1 MLLKLFA
8 VTAAALLLP
17 AYGCFAAERS
27 ALAFDLHS
35 HIILREHTDLLAQ
48 HGAELEE
55 TFPLPSWSVEE
66 HLKFMDEAGIETSVL
81 TMPAPQPYYGDADE
95 SRAVVSRI
103 NGAAGAE
110 ERGHGGRFLYCA
122 ALPLPDVQGAIDEA
136 IYALDVLGADGVK
149 LASNSRGQYLG
160 DEELDPLMEVLNER
174 GAVIIIHPHRP
185 TPYPEKII
193 ETTPLAMY
201 EYTAETT
208 RAVVNMISRDVL
220 KRYPNLKVVVPHA
233 GSFLPLAVPRMQAVL
248 PVFLAQGML
257 RPVDWEANLSR
268 LYYDLA
274 GDPSPEQ
281 IKTLLTITEPGHIM
295 YGSDYPYRPAKI
307 CAEGLA
313 AAHERWKAD
322 AELAPYAEMFLSENA
337 RALFGGGQNINKTE

>member
-8 VTAAALLLP
+8 VTAAALLFP
-17 AYGCFAAERS
+17 AYGCFAAEGGAR
-27 ALAFDLHS
+27 AYDLHS
-35 HIILREHTDLLAQ
+35 HIILREHTDLLAK

-95 SRAVVSRI
+95 SRAVVRGI
-103 NGAAGAE
+103 NEAAAAVK
-110 ERGHGGRFLYCA
+110 RAHPGRFLYCA

-136 IYALDVLGADGVK
+136 VYALDVLGADGVK

-220 KRYPNLKVVVPHA
+220 KRYPKLKVVVPHA

-281 IKTLLTITEPGHIM
+281 IKTLLTITEPDHIM

-313 AAHERWKAD
+313 AAQERWKAD
-322 AELAPYAEMFLSENA
+322 AELAPYADMFLSENA